1 MSNWQLVGDSSIS
14 FANAAAGD
22 VKYWWDPDNGYT
34 KFTQSWKSDDIT
46 DSNRSVFES
55 LTKAQRDAILLI
67 DGTGS
72 NTFGTRVE
80 AAGGVV
86 ATASLVHQLRQYEIE
101 LSGANDTGLWYNG
114 NWNLKANDFF
124 SSVIDPEEKNDL
136 MNYFSD
142 EGTTFLDYANA
153 ANLTGVAPIKDCQA
167 CANNVGEADDDNE
180 GNNAIFLEHADLIG
194 TADLEFGLTDDLIT
208 DTLKNLKYPEDA
220 LYHQGGQD
228 FIKIKQYKYQPP
240 GKDLI
245 TGAQGSVAVGIGQGY
260 QRKTARKQ
268 QLGFVRLPIPNQIQ
282 DSNNVSWGPDQ
293 ISNITAAVASGVLP
307 LVNPDNINNLIQKPG
322 DVMQAIG
329 KNAGPKAKKFWE
341 NLSEAMQTPQAGAGI
356 QGILGSKILNMA
368 GFDISAESI
377 LARGQGVV
385 PNNNMEL
392 LFNAPALREFQ
403 FNWKMSPRSESEAKQ
418 VNKIIKFFK
427 AGMAVKKQSNVGS
440 GSGASYFL
448 GTPNIFDVQFLTTGN
463 EQIDG
468 LMRIKECACTGCAV
482 NYTPES
488 NWAAYEDGQP
498 VSVIMTLKFSELE
511 PIYDI
516 DYLENKPAQYKNA
529 NDIDDLPENA
539 VGY

>member
-1 MSNWQLVGDSSIS
+1 MANWQTVGFSSIS
-14 FANAAAGD
+14 FANADAGD
-22 VKYWWDPDNGYT
+22 IKYWWDPDNGYT

-55 LTKAQRDAILLI
+55 LTKGQRDAILAAN
-67 DGTGS
+67 D
-72 NTFGTRVE
+72 NTRVA
-80 AAGGVV
+80 AAGDVI
-86 ATASLVHQLRQYEIE
+86 ASASLKHQLRQYEME
-101 LSGANDTGLWYNG
+101 LSGENDTGLWYNG
-114 NWNLKANDFF
+114 NWNIASLDFF
-124 SSVIDPEEKNDL
+124 SSVTDPDDKNDL
-136 MNYFSD
+136 MNYFSY
-142 EGTTFLDYANA
+142 EGNTFLDYANA
-153 ANLTGVAPIKDCQA
+153 ANSSGVAPIKDCVV
-167 CANNVGEADDDNE
+167 CADNVGAGDS
-180 GNNAIFLEHADLIG
+180 NNKAQNSIVLTHSDLIG
-194 TADLEFGLTDDLIT
+194 NADLEFELTDDLIT
-208 DTLKNLKYPEDA
+208 DTLNNLKYPEDA
-220 LYHQGGQD
+220 LYNGNGQD
-228 FIKIKQYKYQPP
+228 FIKIKQWKYQPP
-240 GKDLI
+240 GKDII
-245 TGAQGSVAVGIGQGY
+245 TGGQGSVAIGLAEGY
-260 QRKTARKQ
+260 KRKTARKQ
-268 QLGFVRLPIPNQIQ
+268 QLGFVRLPVPNQIQ

-293 ISNITAAVASGVLP
+293 ISNITAAVAAGVLP
-307 LVNPDNINNLIQKPG
+307 LVNSDNINKLIEKPG

-329 KNAGPKAKKFWE
+329 KNAGPKAKEFWT
-341 NLSEAMQTPQAGAGI
+341 NLSAAMKTPQAGAGI

-368 GFDISAESI
+368 GLDVSAESI
-377 LARGQGVV
+377 LARGMGVI

-392 LFNAPALREFQ
+392 LFNAPTLREFQ

-440 GSGASYFL
+440 GSGGASYFL

-488 NWAAYEDGQP
+488 NWAAYEEGQP

-516 DYLENKPAQYKNA
+516 DYLEHKPSKYKKDNA
-529 NDIDDLPENA
+529 IDDLPENA

>member
-1 MSNWQLVGDSSIS
+1 MSTNWQTVGLSTVS
-14 FANAAAGD
+14 FSNASEGD
-22 VKYWWDPDNGYT
+22 VKYWWDSSNGYT
-34 KFTQSWKSDDIT
+34 KFTKSWRSDDIT
-46 DSNRSVFES
+46 DKNRTIFEG
-55 LTKAQRDAILLI
+55 LNKAQRRILKS
-67 DGTGS
+67 TG
-72 NTFGTRVE
+72 NNRRVFGIRV
-80 AAGGVV
+80 
-86 ATASLVHQLRQYEIE
+86 TQRMKYELKEYEKE
-101 LSGANDTGLWYNG
+101 LSGENDTPIWYNG
-114 NWNLKANDFF
+114 NWNIASANFF
-124 SSVIDPEEKNDL
+124 APVADAEEKNKL
-136 MNYFSD
+136 MNMFMY
-142 EGTTFLDYANA
+142 EGTEFLSYASD
-153 ANLTGVAPIKDCQA
+153 ANSDGVDPIIDSQVTVSTGTTTNGTTYNSITLTHE
-167 CANNVGEADDDNE
+167 N
-180 GNNAIFLEHADLIG
+180 LIG
-194 TADLEFGLTDDLIT
+194 NADLEFELTDELIT
-208 DTLKNLKYPEDA
+208 DTLNNLKYPEDA
-220 LYHQGGQD
+220 LYDGKGQD
-228 FIKIKQYKYQPP
+228 FIKIKQWKYQPP

-245 TGAQGSVAVGIGQGY
+245 TGGQGRVAIGLAQGY

-268 QLGFVRLPIPNQIQ
+268 QLGFVRLPVPNQIQ

-293 ISNITAAVASGVLP
+293 ISNITAAAASAVLP
-307 LVNPDNINNLIQKPG
+307 LVNAKNLNQLIDTPLDKLG
-322 DVMQAIG
+322 EIG
-329 KNAGPKAKKFWE
+329 KAVGPRSKKFWN
-341 NLSEAMQTPQAGAGI
+341 NLKAALGTSQAGAGI

-516 DYLENKPAQYKNA
+516 DYLEYKPEKYKKDNA
-529 NDIDDLPENA
+529 IDDLPENA
-539 VGY
+539 IGY

>member
-1 MSNWQLVGDSSIS
+1 MSNWQIVGDSTIS

-22 VKYWWDPDNGYT
+22 VRYWWDPDNGYT
-34 KFTQSWKSDDIT
+34 KFTQVWKSDDIT
-46 DSNRSVFES
+46 ASNRSVFDS
-55 LTKAQRDAILLI
+55 LTAGQRTAILAAN
-67 DGTGS
+67 DD
-72 NTFGTRVE
+72 TRVP
-80 AAGGVV
+80 AAGGVI
-86 ATASLVHQLRQYEIE
+86 AKASLKRQLRQYEME
-101 LSGANDTGLWYNG
+101 LSGENDTGLWYNG
-114 NWNLKANDFF
+114 NWNINSIDFF
-124 SSVIDPEEKNDL
+124 SSVIDPEEKNTL

-153 ANLTGVAPIKDCQA
+153 ANLTGVAPIKDCQV

-307 LVNPDNINNLIQKPG
+307 LVNPDNINKLIQKPG

-377 LARGQGVV
+377 LARGMGVV

-392 LFNAPALREFQ
+392 LFNSPTLREFQ
-403 FNWKMSPRSESEAKQ
+403 FNWKMSPRSESEARQ

-427 AGMAVKKQSNVGS
+427 AGMAVKKQGNIGS
-440 GSGASYFL
+440 GTGGASYFL

-468 LMRIKECACTGCAV
+468 LMRIKECACVGCAV

-516 DYLENKPAQYKNA
+516 DYLENKPAQYKSA